1 MKPDELIR
9 AYRDSKR
16 AYGDLRLVF
25 ERLRKA
31 RAKIYEPRVY
41 DMFISKVLVKYDGK
55 VHKKVLSLMEELAT
69 LGLAMKVPVFTRE
82 GECIGDE
89 YRAPPELVYVLE
101 EYSANVDLSEVRR
114 MFLGVELAMRALS
127 EKVTKREL
135 LTALSKLGISEEEV
149 KIALEVMYEQGITS
163 RYNEVG
169 GPESPAFLI
178 IDEEKAKEEVKRS
191 ISLIEENIPH

>member
-1 MKPDELIR
+1 
-9 AYRDSKR
+9 
-16 AYGDLRLVF
+16 
-25 ERLRKA
+25 
-31 RAKIYEPRVY
+31 
-41 DMFISKVLVKYDGK
+41 
-55 VHKKVLSLMEELAT
+55 
-69 LGLAMKVPVFTRE
+69 
-82 GECIGDE
+82 
-89 YRAPPELVYVLE
+89 
-101 EYSANVDLSEVRR
+101 
-114 MFLGVELAMRALS
+114 MRALS